1 MGFIATDC
9 STYSIAIP
17 TPRPDHRAGFFL
29 CALPPSRCGLFIAWD
44 FARERVIIVGAGEC
58 GSYERF
64 GGGERMS
71 GLNNSEAGDVIGIY
85 RETVQELYRFVSR
98 RSGGSRDLAEDIT
111 QETYLRA
118 VRQWRSGR
126 RPDVPLAWL
135 QTVARNLLLNH
146 YRRKTPEP
154 IEAAR
159 IDALFEDGPPDGPDV
174 AALVYW
180 GLARLG
186 RRRGELLEAYYL
198 EGKKTATIAREFA
211 ISERA
216 VEGRLRRARQALR
229 TQLERL
235 ITQNGE
241 IQ

>member
-1 MGFIATDC
+1 
-9 STYSIAIP
+9 
-17 TPRPDHRAGFFL
+17 
-29 CALPPSRCGLFIAWD
+29 
-44 FARERVIIVGAGEC
+44 
-58 GSYERF
+58 
-64 GGGERMS
+64 MS

-146 YRRKTPEP
+146 YRRKTPELV
-154 IEAAR
+154 EAAR
-159 IDALFEDGPPDGPDV
+159 IDALFDDCPQEGPDAV
-174 AALVYW
+174 ALVYW

-186 RRRGELLEAYYL
+186 RRRGEILEAFYL
-198 EGKKTATIAREFA
+198 EGKSTATIAQEFE

-229 TQLERL
+229 TRLERM
-235 ITQNGE
+235 IRQNGE
-241 IQ
+241 MQ